1 MIRHGRNKLF
11 LLNILR
17 SSRKSDQLEVDCKI
31 ITRAGK
37 QVAINQKRSDL
48 KVPKRLKSQM
58 QFACK

>member
-1 MIRHGRNKLF
+1 MIRHERNKLF
-11 LLNILR
+11 PLNILR

-48 KVPKRLKSQM
+48 KLKST
-58 QFACK
+58 